1 MQEAIIIGGG
11 ASGLVAAINIARKG
25 KKVTILEKNSACGKK
40 ILATGNG
47 RCNYFNE
54 DQSLIHYRSKN
65 NDLIEKVINKTNLDE
80 VLCFFDSI
88 GIVPKIK
95 NGYYYPNSNQAV
107 SIQNALL
114 IEAKNLKIDI
124 KTDTTVFNIKNEKDE
139 NQNNIFNII
148 TNQGNFYAKKVILAT
163 GTKASVK
170 TEENTLGYEFSKKF
184 GHSCIK
190 VLPAL
195 VQLRGNEKY
204 FKEWNGIRID
214 ASVSLYDN
222 NSNVIAKEIGEI
234 QLTDYGVSGICAM
247 NLSGRVSRMVSD
259 GKSPYVSINFLDS
272 LNIEN
277 ENKAKEFID
286 NRNENME
293 NRNIVELL
301 EGVINYKLLNVLLKN
316 LNISNKSSWDE
327 LSDYNKKQFILSLI
341 SLKINITGTNSFD
354 KSQVCSGGIPLNEID
369 LNTMESKLVKGLYI
383 IGELLDVDA
392 DCGGYNLTWAWIT
405 GIISGKCIY

>member
-1 MQEAIIIGGG
+1 MQEIIIIGGG
-11 ASGLVAAINIARKG
+11 ASGLVAAINISRKG
-25 KKVTILEKNSACGKK
+25 KKVTILEKNSTCGKK

-54 DQSLIHYRSKN
+54 DQSINHYRSKN
-65 NDLIEKVINKTNLDE
+65 HELIDNVINKSNLDE
-80 VLCFFDSI
+80 VLSFFDSI

-114 IEAKNLKIDI
+114 IEAKNLNIDI

-139 NQNNIFNII
+139 NQNNIFNVI
-148 TNQGNFYAKKVILAT
+148 TNQGNFYARKVILAT

-214 ASVSLYDN
+214 ASITLYDN
-222 NSNVIAKEIGEI
+222 NSNVITKEIGEI

-247 NLSGRVSRMVSD
+247 NLSGRVSRMVLE
-259 GKSPYVSINFLDS
+259 GKRPYVSINFLDS
-272 LNIEN
+272 LNIED
-277 ENKAKEFID
+277 EIQAKNFID
-286 NRNENME
+286 NRNKNMK

-301 EGVINYKLLNVLLKN
+301 EGIINYKLLNVLLKN
-316 LNISNKSSWDE
+316 LNISNKCAWDE
-327 LSDYNKKQFILSLI
+327 ISFDNKKQFILSLI
-341 SLKINITGTNSFD
+341 NLKINITGTNSFD

-369 LNTMESKLVKGLYI
+369 LNTMESKFIKGLYI

-392 DCGGYNLTWAWIT
+392 DCGGYNLTWAWTT
-405 GIISGKCIY
+405 GIVSSKNI

>member
-1 MQEAIIIGGG
+1 MQEVIIIGGG

-54 DQSLIHYRSKN
+54 DQNINHYRSKN
-65 NDLIEKVINKTNLDE
+65 HELINSVINQKNLDE
-80 VLCFFDSI
+80 VLSFFDSV

-114 IEAKNLKIDI
+114 IEAKNLNIDI

-139 NQNNIFNII
+139 NQNNIFNVIA
-148 TNQGNFYAKKVILAT
+148 NQGNFYARKVILAT

-170 TEENTLGYEFSKKF
+170 TEGNTLGYEFSKKF

-214 ASVSLYDN
+214 ASITLYDN
-222 NSNVIAKEIGEI
+222 NSNVITKEIGEI

-247 NLSGRVSRMVSD
+247 NLSGRVSRMVSE
-259 GKSPYVSINFLDS
+259 GKRPYVSINFLDS
-272 LNIEN
+272 LNIDD

-286 NRNENME
+286 NRNKAIK

-301 EGVINYKLLNVLLKN
+301 EGIINYKLLNVLLKN
-316 LNISNKSSWDE
+316 LNISNKCTWDE
-327 LSDYNKKQFILSLI
+327 ISFDNKKQFILSLI
-341 SLKINITGTNSFD
+341 NLKINITGTNSFD

-369 LNTMESKLVKGLYI
+369 LNTMESKIIKGLYI

-392 DCGGYNLTWAWIT
+392 DCGGYNLTWAWTT
-405 GIISGKCIY
+405 GIVSSKNI

>member
-1 MQEAIIIGGG
+1 MQEVIIIGGG

-25 KKVTILEKNSACGKK
+25 KKVAILEKNSTCGKK

-54 DQSLIHYRSKN
+54 DQNINHYRSKN
-65 NDLIEKVINKTNLDE
+65 HELINSVINQKNLDE
-80 VLCFFDSI
+80 VLSFFDSI

-114 IEAKNLKIDI
+114 IEAKNLNIDI

-148 TNQGNFYAKKVILAT
+148 TNQGNFYARKVIIAT

-195 VQLRGNEKY
+195 VQLKGNEKY

-214 ASVSLYDN
+214 ASITLYDN
-222 NSNVIAKEIGEI
+222 NSNVITKEIGEI

-247 NLSGRVSRMVSD
+247 NLSGRVSRMVSE
-259 GKSPYVSINFLDS
+259 GKKTYVSINFLDS
-272 LNIEN
+272 LNIED
-277 ENKAKEFID
+277 EIQAKNFID
-286 NRNENME
+286 NRNKNMK

-301 EGVINYKLLNVLLKN
+301 EGIINYKLLNVLLKN
-316 LNISNKSSWDE
+316 LNISNKCAWDE
-327 LSDYNKKQFILSLI
+327 ISFDNKKQFILSLI
-341 SLKINITGTNSFD
+341 NLKINITGTNSFD

-369 LNTMESKLVKGLYI
+369 LNTMESKIIKGLYI

-392 DCGGYNLTWAWIT
+392 DCGGYNLTWAWTT
-405 GIISGKCIY
+405 GIVSSKNI

>member
-1 MQEAIIIGGG
+1 MQEVIIIGGG

-25 KKVTILEKNSACGKK
+25 KKVTILEKNSTCGKK
-40 ILATGNG
+40 ILVTGNG

-54 DQSLIHYRSKN
+54 DQNINHYRSKN
-65 NDLIEKVINKTNLDE
+65 HELIDNVINKSNLDE
-80 VLCFFDSI
+80 VLKFFDSI

-114 IEAKNLKIDI
+114 IEAKNLNIDI

-139 NQNNIFNII
+139 NQNNIFNVI
-148 TNQGNFYAKKVILAT
+148 TNQGNFYARKVILAT

-214 ASVSLYDN
+214 ASITLYDN
-222 NSNVIAKEIGEI
+222 NSNVITKEIGEI

-247 NLSGRVSRMVSD
+247 NLSGRVSRMVSE
-259 GKSPYVSINFLDS
+259 GKRPYVSINFLDS
-272 LNIEN
+272 LNIED
-277 ENKAKEFID
+277 EIQAKNFID
-286 NRNENME
+286 NRNKNMK

-301 EGVINYKLLNVLLKN
+301 EGIINYKLLNVLLKN
-316 LNISNKSSWDE
+316 LNISNKCAWDE
-327 LSDYNKKQFILSLI
+327 ISFDNKKQFILSLI
-341 SLKINITGTNSFD
+341 NLKINITGTNSFD

-369 LNTMESKLVKGLYI
+369 LNTMESKIIKGLYI

-392 DCGGYNLTWAWIT
+392 DCGGYNLTWAWTT
-405 GIISGKCIY
+405 GIVSSKNI